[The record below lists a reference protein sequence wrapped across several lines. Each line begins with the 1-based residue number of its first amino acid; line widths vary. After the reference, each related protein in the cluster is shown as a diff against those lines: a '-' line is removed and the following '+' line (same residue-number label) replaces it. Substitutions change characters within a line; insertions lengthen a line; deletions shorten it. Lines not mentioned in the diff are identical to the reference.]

1 MEVRDRLVAMT
12 AIQPLLDISFLSM
25 SLITAN
31 NIHELGLHIDQNK
44 INMQSIY
51 FLLSLQKQN
60 FSQIIGNYNKI
71 TFIVTII
78 AKY

>member
-51 FLLSLQKQN
+51 FLLPLQKQN

-71 TFIVTII
+71 TFVVTII

>member
-31 NIHELGLHIDQNK
+31 NVHTLGLHIVQNK
-44 INMQSIY
+44 INMQSMY
-51 FLLSLQKQN
+51 FLLPLQRQKVFTN
-60 FSQIIGNYNKI
+60 
-71 TFIVTII
+71 TCTCT
-78 AKY
+78 